1 MWHRGR
7 RVGGYRRVPEFA
19 GAPREPGPRKRTL
32 RSNRHPQYTPLIKVP
47 DEAVRAAGVKFAVGE
62 DANFRK
68 KFGNPPE
75 LTRRLDR

>member
-1 MWHRGR
+1 M
-7 RVGGYRRVPEFA
+7 
-19 GAPREPGPRKRTL
+19 K
-32 RSNRHPQYTPLIKVP
+32 QC
-47 DEAVRAAGVKFAVGE
+47 AAGVKFAVRE